1 MLKFAKT
8 STSRTHSSL
17 KMKPLLWASLLLLL
31 APACTNLYF
40 EKPVPQNG
48 QPLLAPP
55 PDLQG
60 VYEVLDDDPSEQCEA
75 PGPFEQWAKPC
86 YIFEKLDAERLMVSQ
101 DVRFHERDFPQIKAR
116 LARQK
121 ADGELT
127 DYTMTERGIFY
138 TTAAAPDSSSKAR
151 SGYVPLLRSGAWYI
165 FTRTQKP
172 VKMYHFAAQNGVEQS
187 FEAEPGKEGG
197 DALLP
202 DADSLSTK
210 TSLLVARQRAGAFF
224 LNTRAEGDP
233 GWSLTWCQT
242 APSGELLLKFSS
254 RWSADTLIENNRAHY
269 EAITPLGKTPD
280 DDYLLNPDD
289 RALDALLADPKLF
302 EVMRLKKLK
311 D

>member
-1 MLKFAKT
+1 
-8 STSRTHSSL
+8 
-17 KMKPLLWASLLLLL
+17 MKPLLWASLLLLL
-31 APACTNLYF
+31 IPACTSLYF

-55 PDLQG
+55 PGLEG
-60 VYEVLDDDPSEQCEA
+60 VYEVLDDEPPEECEVPS
-75 PGPFEQWAKPC
+75 PFEQWAKSC

-101 DVRFHERDFPQIKAR
+101 DVRFHERDLPQIKAQLVR
-116 LARQK
+116 KK

-127 DYTMTERGIFY
+127 DYTVSERGIFY
-138 TTAAAPDSSSKAR
+138 TMAASPDSSSKTH
-151 SGYVPLLRSGAWYI
+151 SGYIPLLRSGAWYI
-165 FTRTQKP
+165 LTRTQKP
-172 VKMYHFAAQNGVEQS
+172 VKMYHFAAQNGLEQS
-187 FEAEPGKEGG
+187 FESEPGTGGG
-197 DALLP
+197 DVLLP

-233 GWSLTWCQT
+233 GWSLTWCQPAT
-242 APSGELLLKFSS
+242 SGDLLLKFSS
-254 RWSADTLIENNRAHY
+254 RWSLDTLIENNRAHY
-269 EAITPLGKTPD
+269 EGITPFVKTSD
-280 DDYLLNPDD
+280 SDYLLNPDD